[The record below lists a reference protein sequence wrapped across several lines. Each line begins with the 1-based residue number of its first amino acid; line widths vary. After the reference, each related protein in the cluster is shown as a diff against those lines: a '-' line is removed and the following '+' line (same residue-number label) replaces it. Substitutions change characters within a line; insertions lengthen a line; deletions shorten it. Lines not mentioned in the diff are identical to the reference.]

1 MLSPVVVERHFLL
14 SLQRLRVVELVTAIL
29 RYKHV
34 AIDSPL
40 PLNIQR
46 LQKPYWE
53 VLARVRSSTLLS
65 VFSAV
70 HSLKAVRHQVL
81 QFERFHQIRI
91 PNESFVDHLQEDCSV
106 ITPTARSQRA
116 STMH

>member
-1 MLSPVVVERHFLL
+1 MLPPVIVERHFLL

-40 PLNIQR
+40 NIHR
-46 LQKPYWE
+46 LQKPYRE
-53 VLARVRSSTLLS
+53 VLARVRSPTLLS
-65 VFSAV
+65 VFGTV
-70 HSLKAVRHQVL
+70 HSLKTVRHQVL